1 MKILCFDIDGVICNN
16 TWGDYE
22 KAIPNKNVIK
32 KINQLYENGYFIKIF
47 TARYMGKTNENIQD
61 AHDLG
66 FDFTNKQL
74 KNWGLKFHKLIMG
87 KPTYDIVIDDKSIN
101 YNLDWINDLI

>member
-1 MKILCFDIDGVICNN
+1 
-16 TWGDYE
+16 
-22 KAIPNKNVIK
+22 
-32 KINQLYENGYFIKIF
+32 
-47 TARYMGKTNENIQD
+47 MGKANENIQD

-101 YNLDWINDLI
+101 YNLL